1 MMSLDAVA
9 SWFQSHGIHPVF
21 GGTIVG
27 VCALVFVRVLRL
39 ALGNGEGVVTVGS
52 GSSSG
57 VKNMSIRAVDSR
69 IQINLNGREI
79 AVSSE
84 ISAKIFETLKRKN
97 KIEAI
102 KLLRT
107 EYGLELIEAKGL
119 VDTLS
124 QSTT

>member
-1 MMSLDAVA
+1 MM
-9 SWFQSHGIHPVF
+9 
-21 GGTIVG
+21 
-27 VCALVFVRVLRL
+27 ALLKPLKMLWL

>member
-1 MMSLDAVA
+1 MYKVVVGTTLGGAVA
-9 SWFQSHGIHPVF
+9 TTTMVYNANSKIFTA
-21 GGTIVG
+21 GT
-27 VCALVFVRVLRL
+27 
-39 ALGNGEGVVTVGS
+39 ALGVGS